1 MVNWRKFS
9 EQLPTNLPEGGSVVY
24 IKHPNSGQPIKCFY
38 LHYPFR
44 SDIKDR
50 LYKINEGGRKI
61 TPLGLKENPTEW
73 STLLDFEKEP
83 ETVEPHS
90 GELDNIDLIKPLLDF
105 SDEECFYF
113 LQIMQRRKDG
123 NSTHRHTRIIK
134 NYYIRSEEYLD
145 KKYDEI
151 KDLCRFFKARAC
163 IRLNKRNYR
172 DVSFKMMQ
180 YLAGMMSNKDW
191 EHCNKAF
198 NKACGRG
205 HAEPKNGKSW
215 VVDVDSKVTGKVN
228 YIAKMIEK
236 CDPAGLFKVHKIL
249 ESPNGYH
256 LITSPFNTDQFVNEI
271 IPEDSDIIRVV
282 EIKKDNP
289 TNLFVPNLDNKNN
302 TDEK

>member
-9 EQLPTNLPEGGSVVY
+9 EQLPTNIPGVGNVVY
-24 IKHPNSGQPIKCFY
+24 IKHPNSGKPIKCFY
-38 LHYPFR
+38 LHNPFDLNIR
-44 SDIKDR
+44 YR
-50 LYKINEGGRKI
+50 LYEIDESGHM
-61 TPLGLKENPTEW
+61 TTLLDLEENPTEW
-73 STLLDFEKEP
+73 TTPVDFEKES
-83 ETVEPHS
+83 ETVESRS

-151 KDLCRFFKARAC
+151 KDLCRFFNARAC

-205 HAEPKNGKSW
+205 HAEPKRGKSW
-215 VVDVDSKVTGKVN
+215 VVDVDSTDNKKVVE
-228 YIAKMIEK
+228 ICKMVDQ
-236 CDPAGLFKVHKIL
+236 CDPQVHKVHTVL

-256 LITSPFNTDQFVNEI
+256 LITSPFNTNQFVNEV